1 MEKNTLTAKEIGI
14 LGILCH
20 KAQWKNAFTERYSD
34 RDFDVH
40 IFAEDCMGARWQ
52 ISASMYLVIIK
63 NVNWK
68 DKRIWELTD
77 AYGEKGYIP
86 SQGYDW
92 SGIRDSSLE
101 AIWKMTDV
109 AVGMLEEERNLQQK
123 KIDEAVRTLGVMLS
137 TFETKADLIEYV
149 VKQQDSFLTHMAAA
163 YMILTDME

>member
-1 MEKNTLTAKEIGI
+1 MEKNALTAREIEI
-14 LGILCH
+14 LSILCH
-20 KAQWKNAFTERYSD
+20 KTQWKNVFTERYSD

-40 IFAEDCMGARWQ
+40 IFAEDGMGARWK
-52 ISASMYLVIIK
+52 ISSTMYLAIIR

-77 AYGEKGYIP
+77 AYGDKGCIP
-86 SQGYDW
+86 SQGHDW

-101 AIWKMTDV
+101 AIWKMTNV
-109 AVGMLEEERNLQQK
+109 AVGMLEAEGNPQQK

-149 VKQQDSFLTHMAAA
+149 AKQQDSFLTHMAAA